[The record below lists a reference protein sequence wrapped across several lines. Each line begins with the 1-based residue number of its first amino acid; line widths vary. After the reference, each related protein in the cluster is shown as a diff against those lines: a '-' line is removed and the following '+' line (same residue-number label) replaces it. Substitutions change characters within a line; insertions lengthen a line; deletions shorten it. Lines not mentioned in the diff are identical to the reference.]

1 MRRPVLVVVELL
13 LAAVAAAGPNRW
25 ASIGPYGGEIVTGL
39 AIDPVTPSTLY
50 AATFHKGVLKS
61 VDRGASWYSVRS
73 GPAPQFV
80 NRVTIDPAA
89 TGTVYAV
96 GDGGVY
102 RTLDGGSSW
111 LSINTG
117 LPASPR
123 TRVVVAGGSPSKI
136 YVTVFYAGVF
146 RSEDGGLSWS
156 ARNTG
161 LPGEG
166 AALGT
171 WPLAVD
177 PSSPDTL
184 YVGTAQGVYKTTN
197 GGESWALASGDL
209 SNLEIGSLAVAPS
222 QPSTLYACA
231 VSPSR
236 GLFRSTDA
244 GKSWVKS
251 DAAPDVGFGSLVFV
265 DPRDSATVY
274 VSNGSLFQT
283 TDGGSAWH
291 PFGPNVSIEDLA
303 FDPSSSSSLYVAT
316 FLDGVF
322 RSGDR
327 GATWSA
333 ANVGITQLDVWALVF
348 DGSALRNLF
357 AATDRGGFR
366 SRDGGNGWTGFG
378 GIAVLAVSPELATAY
393 GVGSSGIFKT
403 TDGGLTWI
411 PTGGAPAN
419 PFVNVLVVDPISPRT
434 LYGGTGASPPCPA
447 PCFPPL
453 PAPGVYKSTDGGA
466 TWMPAGL
473 QSVFVRALVIDPT
486 APSLIYAGT
495 GSGVFRS
502 TDGASSWL
510 DASAGLSG
518 AAVYALALDP
528 NAPRTL
534 YAGTSAGVFKSND
547 FGAFW
552 TPMNA
557 GLTASRVSAL
567 ALDPI
572 ATGTVYAG
580 TDAGVFRSTDAGSS
594 WQALNDGLTDLQVW
608 SLAVDPGSS
617 TVYAGTATSGVFR
630 LASGG
635 SSVCGG
641 GALCLLDGRFEVRAS
656 FRADSSALNTL
667 AGPLVLTSSTGA
679 FWFFDSDNIEL
690 VVKVLDGRSVNGKF
704 WVFYGALSNVE
715 YTITVTDTLTG
726 AVKTYFNPQGQL
738 ASVADTAEF

>member
-1 MRRPVLVVVELL
+1 
-13 LAAVAAAGPNRW
+13 
-25 ASIGPYGGEIVTGL
+25 
-39 AIDPVTPSTLY
+39 
-50 AATFHKGVLKS
+50 
-61 VDRGASWYSVRS
+61 
-73 GPAPQFV
+73 
-80 NRVTIDPAA
+80 
-89 TGTVYAV
+89 
-96 GDGGVY
+96 
-102 RTLDGGSSW
+102 
-111 LSINTG
+111 
-117 LPASPR
+117 
-123 TRVVVAGGSPSKI
+123 
-136 YVTVFYAGVF
+136 
-146 RSEDGGLSWS
+146 
-156 ARNTG
+156 
-161 LPGEG
+161 
-166 AALGT
+166 
-171 WPLAVD
+171 
-177 PSSPDTL
+177 
-184 YVGTAQGVYKTTN
+184 
-197 GGESWALASGDL
+197 
-209 SNLEIGSLAVAPS
+209 
-222 QPSTLYACA
+222 
-231 VSPSR
+231 
-236 GLFRSTDA
+236 
-244 GKSWVKS
+244 
-251 DAAPDVGFGSLVFV
+251 
-265 DPRDSATVY
+265 
-274 VSNGSLFQT
+274 
-283 TDGGSAWH
+283 
-291 PFGPNVSIEDLA
+291 
-303 FDPSSSSSLYVAT
+303 
-316 FLDGVF
+316 
-322 RSGDR
+322 
-327 GATWSA
+327 
-333 ANVGITQLDVWALVF
+333 
-348 DGSALRNLF
+348 
-357 AATDRGGFR
+357 
-366 SRDGGNGWTGFG
+366 
-378 GIAVLAVSPELATAY
+378 
-393 GVGSSGIFKT
+393 
-403 TDGGLTWI
+403 
-411 PTGGAPAN
+411 
-419 PFVNVLVVDPISPRT
+419 
-434 LYGGTGASPPCPA
+434 
-447 PCFPPL
+447 
-453 PAPGVYKSTDGGA
+453 
-466 TWMPAGL
+466 MPAGL

-635 SSVCGG
+635 S
-641 GALCLLDGRFEVRAS
+641 
-656 FRADSSALNTL
+656 ADSSALNTL

-738 ASVADTAEF
+738 ASVADTAGFSGASRETVPSCSCQALDGVCSPPDGVPRRGLCSSRRRLVDPNGSGQSGRSRDGCLLEHAALLLCGHIC